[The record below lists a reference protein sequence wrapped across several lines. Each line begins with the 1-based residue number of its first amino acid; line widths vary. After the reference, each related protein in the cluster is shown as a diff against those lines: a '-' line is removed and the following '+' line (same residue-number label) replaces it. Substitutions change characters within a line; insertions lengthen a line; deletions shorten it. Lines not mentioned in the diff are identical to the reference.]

1 MGALSLLACWCL
13 LFAGLFSSYVGIREA
28 KREPRELTAMLLLG
42 PGVSGQSAAFSLRQE
57 GSRQYTPLKNDIA
70 GDENWRQKKLVQTD

>member
-1 MGALSLLACWCL
+1 
-13 LFAGLFSSYVGIREA
+13 
-28 KREPRELTAMLLLG
+28 MLLLG